1 METLLKILEEKLL
14 VIEKLELR
22 LKEMETLLQTEKD
35 SKVFWYGEFSKLE
48 KEFIL
53 NTKENE

>member
-14 VIEKLELR
+14 VIEKLELQ
-22 LKEMETLLQTEKD
+22 LQQMEKLLQTEKD
-35 SKVFWYGEFSKLE
+35 SKIFWFGEFSKLE

-53 NTKENE
+53 KHKNDE

>member
-22 LKEMETLLQTEKD
+22 LKEMEKLLQTEKD

-53 NTKENE
+53 KTKDNE

>member
-14 VIEKLELR
+14 VIEKLESQLQQ
-22 LKEMETLLQTEKD
+22 MEKLLQTEKD
-35 SKVFWYGEFSKLE
+35 SKIFWFGEFSKLE

-53 NTKENE
+53 KPKNDE

>member
-22 LKEMETLLQTEKD
+22 LIEMEKLLQTEKD
-35 SKVFWYGEFSKLE
+35 SKIFWFAEFSKLE

-53 NTKENE
+53 NPKENE

>member
-14 VIEKLELR
+14 VIEKLESQLQQ
-22 LKEMETLLQTEKD
+22 MEKLLQTEKD
-35 SKVFWYGEFSKLE
+35 SKLFWFAEFSKLE

-53 NTKENE
+53 KPKNDE

>member
-14 VIEKLELR
+14 VIEKLELQ
-22 LKEMETLLQTEKD
+22 LQQMEKLLQTEKD
-35 SKVFWYGEFSKLE
+35 SKLFWFGEFSKLE

-53 NTKENE
+53 KPKNDE

>member
-1 METLLKILEEKLL
+1 METLLKILEEKLS
-14 VIEKLELR
+14 VIEQLELR

-35 SKVFWYGEFSKLE
+35 SKIFWYGEFSKLE

-53 NTKENE
+53 KPAKNE

>member
-14 VIEKLELR
+14 VIEKLESQLQQ
-22 LKEMETLLQTEKD
+22 MEKLLQTEKD
-35 SKVFWYGEFSKLE
+35 SKTFWFSEFSKLE

-53 NTKENE
+53 KSKNDE

>member
-22 LKEMETLLQTEKD
+22 LKEMEKLLQTEKD
-35 SKVFWYGEFSKLE
+35 SKIFWFAEFSKLE

-53 NTKENE
+53 KTKDNE

>member
-22 LKEMETLLQTEKD
+22 LIEMEKLLQTEKD
-35 SKVFWYGEFSKLE
+35 SKIFWFAEFSKLE
-48 KEFIL
+48 KKFIL
-53 NTKENE
+53 NPKENE

>member
-14 VIEKLELR
+14 VIEKLEMQLQ
-22 LKEMETLLQTEKD
+22 EMEKFLQTEKD
-35 SKVFWYGEFSKLE
+35 NKLFWFGEFSKLE

-53 NTKENE
+53 KPKNDE